1 MIAIDLNGDAGENPS
16 AIADGSEEEF
26 LASLTVASVAC
37 GGHAGD
43 AASMAA
49 MVAICKA
56 RGVALGAHPS
66 YADPA
71 NFGRLSMPMEPE
83 AIELAVFEQIR
94 ALASA
99 AKEQGLHLAH
109 LKPHGALY
117 HDCATRPEVAEAVAR
132 AAKRLGGELA
142 LVAAVH
148 SSALATWQGMGFRV
162 IAEAF
167 ADRRYEP
174 DGTLRSRAHED
185 ALIVDPV
192 EAAAQAVRIATRGE
206 VLTQDGTTLQVRAQS
221 ICVHGD
227 TPGAAAIAAAVRR
240 RLVAAGVRLG

>member
-1 MIAIDLNGDAGENPS
+1 MIAIDLNGDAGENPA
-16 AIADGSEEEF
+16 AIADGTEAEF
-26 LASLTVASVAC
+26 LASLTAASVAC

-43 AASMAA
+43 AGSMAA
-49 MVAICKA
+49 MVAICK
-56 RGVALGAHPS
+56 RLGVAVGAHPS
-66 YADPA
+66 YPDRE
-71 NFGRLSMPMEPE
+71 NFGRVSMPMAPDEVE
-83 AIELAVFEQIR
+83 AAVFEQIR
-94 ALASA
+94 ALAAA

-117 HDCATRPEVAEAVAR
+117 HDGATRPEIAEAVAR
-132 AAKRLGGELA
+132 AAKRLGGDLA
-142 LVAAVH
+142 LVAAAG
-148 SSALATWQGMGFRV
+148 SPALATWQGMGFRV

-174 DGTLRSRAHED
+174 DGTLRSRAQDD

-192 EAAAQAVRIATRGE
+192 EAAAQAVRIASRGE
-206 VLTQDGTTLQVRAQS
+206 VLTLDGTVLQVRAQS

>member
-1 MIAIDLNGDAGENPS
+1 MIAIDLNGDAGENPA
-16 AIADGSEEEF
+16 AIADGSEEAF
-26 LASLTVASVAC
+26 VASLTSANVAC
-37 GGHAGD
+37 GGHAGNV
-43 AASMAA
+43 ASMAA
-49 MVAICKA
+49 MVAICRS

-66 YADPA
+66 YPDRA
-71 NFGRLSMPMEPE
+71 NFGRVSMPLEPDEVE
-83 AIELAVFEQIR
+83 AAVFEQVH
-94 ALASA
+94 ALALE
-99 AKEQGLHLAH
+99 AKGQGTHLVH

-117 HDCATRPEVAEAVAR
+117 HDCARRPEIAEAVAR
-132 AAKRLGGELA
+132 AARRQGGDLA

-148 SSALATWQGMGFRV
+148 SPALATWQGMGFRV
-162 IAEAF
+162 LAEAF

-174 DGTLRSRAHED
+174 DGTLRSRAHDD

-206 VLTQDGTTLQVRAQS
+206 VLTLDGTTLQVRAQS

>member
-1 MIAIDLNGDAGENPS
+1 MIEIELHGDAGENPG
-16 AIADGSEEEF
+16 AIADGSESEF
-26 LASLTVASVAC
+26 VGSLTTASVAC

-49 MVAICKA
+49 MVAMCKS

-66 YADPA
+66 YPDRA
-71 NFGRLSMPMEPE
+71 NFGRLSMPMDPE
-83 AIELAVFEQIR
+83 EIERAVFEQVH
-94 ALASA
+94 ALALE
-99 AKEQGLHLAH
+99 AKGQGVHLAH

-117 HDCATRPEVAEAVAR
+117 HDCATRPEIAAAVAH
-132 AAKRLGGELA
+132 AARRQGGDLA

-148 SSALATWQGMGFRV
+148 SPALAIWQGMGFRV

-174 DGTLRSRAHED
+174 DGTLRSRVHDD

-192 EAAAQAVRIATRGE
+192 EAAAQAVRIASRGE
-206 VLTQDGTTLQVRAQS
+206 VLTLDGTTLQVRAHA

-227 TPGAAAIAAAVRR
+227 TPGAAGVAAAVRR